1 MDSKHENADRLPGTS
16 TKMTTLDTALR
27 NVRQVQKKTVVFFS
41 LISPKTFCG
50 CCMFLRAA
58 NVENGNQVGQVRIG
72 NEFSTMY
79 CMCLRFPLSREC
91 PGAARYPLSCIGS
104 GLGANSS
111 SSLVKGFQTLRF
123 SPTKSH
129 PKCTRN
135 QTFGVEKEFR
145 TSCKLT

>member
-1 MDSKHENADRLPGTS
+1 MHRISRDLVFMDSKHEHADRLPGTS

-41 LISPKTFCG
+41 LISPKTFCSF
-50 CCMFLRAA
+50 CMFLRAAA

-91 PGAARYPLSCIGS
+91 QGADARYPLSCMGS
-104 GLGANSS
+104 G
-111 SSLVKGFQTLRF
+111 TW
-123 SPTKSH
+123 
-129 PKCTRN
+129 
-135 QTFGVEKEFR
+135 
-145 TSCKLT
+145 CKLLQLLGERISDTPFLSHKVASKVH